1 MKKTILLACI
11 VALPSIALADC
22 AALMKKY
29 DAPDPA
35 AKTMAQINRWLK
47 KLDDSADIKALEKC
61 MIAQAADNPNKA
73 QFAGK

>member
-1 MKKTILLACI
+1 MKKLLAI
-11 VALPSIALADC
+11 ALFTGLPSLMLADC

-35 AKTMAQINRWLK
+35 SKTMAQINRWLK
-47 KLDDSADIKALEKC
+47 KVDNAADAKTLETC

-73 QFAGK
+73 QVAGK